1 MNKKILSLTM
11 TVFTLAV
18 MTLPMISTAQ
28 AARTKEPYYAEYGVM
43 PLSPNTVDKTV
54 GVVRIRSGAV
64 HQGPYN
70 GPLGTG
76 TMTAELVIRIDTFC
90 DTEIEKSVATFRNT
104 LEITSGPFGAFTLEG
119 STHFK
124 FDEEGNFWGKTKLQG
139 MSELGQVTIIADK
152 GYKSPP
158 KPIWEEG
165 YIIHP

>member
-18 MTLPMISTAQ
+18 MTLPMISTVQ

-64 HQGPYN
+64 HQGPYT

-104 LEITSGPFGAFTLEG
+104 LEITSGPYGAFTLEG
-119 STHFK
+119 ETHFK
-124 FDEEGNFWGKTKLQG
+124 HEGGALTSGKTVLQTTG
-139 MSELGQVTIIADK
+139 M
-152 GYKSPP
+152 
-158 KPIWEEG
+158 
-165 YIIHP
+165 